1 MYPAHICCIFKKAYR
16 CGLIKKIE
24 ITLKQG
30 IQRDYEIMHFLNHHM
45 RNMSNGIMKESL
57 SLSLI

>member
-1 MYPAHICCIFKKAYR
+1 MYPAHICCNFLKAYR
-16 CGLIKKIE
+16 CGLIKKMDIA
-24 ITLKQG
+24 LKQG
-30 IQRDYEIMHFLNHHM
+30 IQRAYEIMHFLNQHM